1 MRFYKILKEINVKL
15 IEKIVKIWAYLS
27 MLVCIAIIIFLFAFV
42 FIKGASKL
50 SPEFVFS
57 SPKGMV
63 LGTEGGIFPAIA
75 GSFCFSLLALA
86 LSIVPALALALYTTF
101 FCNSKKFIGFI
112 RFILY
117 SISGIPSIVLGLF
130 VYSWLIKGLGL
141 ERSIFCASVSL
152 AIMILP
158 FMESRIEKAFLEV
171 PKTMVTSS
179 KALACPLGH
188 MVFKLVLP
196 MCKEEILS
204 AMILG
209 ACFAMGAT
217 APVMFTGAVAYASV
231 PNNIFKPAM
240 ALPLHLYLLVSQGE
254 TSMSTAYATACVM
267 MLILLISNIGVNL
280 YRGREK

>member
-1 MRFYKILKEINVKL
+1 MRLV
-15 IEKIVKIWAYLS
+15 EKFVKIWAYLS
-27 MLVCIAIIIFLFAFV
+27 MLLCISVIVFLFAFV

-50 SPEFVFS
+50 SLEFILT

-63 LGTEGGIFPAIA
+63 LGTEGGIIA
-75 GSFCFSLLALA
+75 GSFCFGLLALF

-101 FCNSKKFIGFI
+101 FCDSKKFIAFI

-130 VYSWLIKGLGL
+130 VYSWLIKGLRL
-141 ERSIFCASVSL
+141 ERSVFCASVSL

-158 FMESRIEKAFLEV
+158 FMENRIEKAFLEV
-171 PKTMVTSS
+171 PKTIVSAS
-179 KALACPLGH
+179 KALACPLRH
-188 MVFKLVLP
+188 MVFKIVLP
-196 MCKEEILS
+196 ICKGEIIS

-209 ACFAMGAT
+209 TCFAMGAT

-267 MLILLISNIGVNL
+267 MFILLISNIAVNL
-280 YRGREK
+280 YRGRRG